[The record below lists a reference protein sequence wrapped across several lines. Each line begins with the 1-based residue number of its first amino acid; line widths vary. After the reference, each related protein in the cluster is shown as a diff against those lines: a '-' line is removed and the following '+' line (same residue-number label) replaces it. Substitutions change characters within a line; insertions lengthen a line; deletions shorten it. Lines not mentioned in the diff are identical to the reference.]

1 MDSKAVVARV
11 MEARKARGWT
21 RAQAADAL
29 GWEVEAFRSV
39 ETGRVLV
46 TVEKLADL
54 ARAFGVPVMSFLTEP
69 GDDAPEVVVT
79 VTRHYCERCLGK
91 RGSME
96 TLVSTDLAALDGVI
110 GLNRGLAEQARVL
123 AAAMD
128 ECPDPT
134 KLSALSRELRMV
146 MDTLNDRVT
155 PRSSDS
161 GKKDNSGGGGAD
173 FSNLGV
179 PVIPT

>member
-1 MDSKAVVARV
+1 MDEQTVLARLVDARRRRGMSRGALAELIGWPATNLRAVE
-11 MEARKARGWT
+11 EARASLTVDKLLALAG
-21 RAQAADAL
+21 AL
-29 GWEVEAFRSV
+29 G
-39 ETGRVLV
+39 V
-46 TVEKLADL
+46 TVLDL
-54 ARAFGVPVMSFLTEP
+54 MTEP
-69 GDDAPEVVVT
+69 GADAPEAVVT

-96 TLVSTDLAALDGVI
+96 TLVSTDLAALDGVL

-146 MDTLNDRVT
+146 MDTLTARVT

-161 GKKDNSGGGGAD
+161 GKKDKPGGGGAD
-173 FSNLGV
+173 FADLGV
-179 PVIPT
+179 PVLSQ

>member
-1 MDSKAVVARV
+1 M
-11 MEARKARGWT
+11 
-21 RAQAADAL
+21 ADAME
-29 GWEVEAFRSV
+29 WAPEAVRRI
-39 ETGRVLV
+39 EAGRAAV
-46 TVEKLADL
+46 TVEDL
-54 ARAFGVPVMSFLTEP
+54 GPLSAALGVPIMALLVEP
-69 GDDAPEVVVT
+69 GEDAPEVVVT

-96 TLVSTDLAALDGVI
+96 TLVSTDLAALDGVL

-146 MDTLNDRVT
+146 MDTLTARVT

-161 GKKDNSGGGGAD
+161 GKKDKPGGGGAD
-173 FSNLGV
+173 FADLGV
-179 PVIPT
+179 PVLSQ